1 MASIYESTST
11 HRHEVRNDTRPMS
24 TLISDALR
32 QLSQLM
38 RNELALAKA
47 EVSENARNAVRGGV
61 MIGVAAVVALPA
73 LFVLML
79 SLAALLVELGLVPW
93 LAYLIT
99 AAVGFV
105 IAGILAAV
113 GMSRLRADM
122 LMPNRTINQLH
133 RDAAT
138 MKAHMQGHEG

>member
-1 MASIYESTST
+1 MASIHESTSN
-11 HRHEVRNDTRPMS
+11 HRHEVKNDTRPMS

-32 QLSQLM
+32 QLSRLM

-93 LAYLIT
+93 LSYLIT
-99 AAVGFV
+99 AAIGFV

-113 GMSRLRADM
+113 GMGRLRGDM